1 MDFSDGIFVKVL
13 VWCLNLNGLV
23 GDMEG
28 GKVSKSRGGSGFD
41 IETLQRA
48 YRIVI
53 AEKPQMQ
60 SGI

>member
-1 MDFSDGIFVKVL
+1 MPNLGTKENQAP
-13 VWCLNLNGLV
+13 LNLNGLV

-28 GKVSKSRGGSGFD
+28 GKVSKSRGGSGSY
-41 IETLQRA
+41 IETLQRV